1 MKVTQLCLTLC
12 NPVDYTVHG
21 ILQARI
27 LEWVAVPF
35 SMGSSQPRDQNQVSH
50 IAGGFFISWATREAL
65 CAEYIMQNSG
75 LDETQAGIKT
85 TGRNI
90 SNLRYADDITPMAE
104 GKE

>member
-1 MKVTQLCLTLC
+1 M
-12 NPVDYTVHG
+12 DYTVHG

-35 SMGSSQPRDQNQVSH
+35 STGSSQPRDQNQVSH

-85 TGRNI
+85 ARRNI
-90 SNLRYADDITPMAE
+90 NNLRYVDNTILMAE
-104 GKE
+104 NEEEL